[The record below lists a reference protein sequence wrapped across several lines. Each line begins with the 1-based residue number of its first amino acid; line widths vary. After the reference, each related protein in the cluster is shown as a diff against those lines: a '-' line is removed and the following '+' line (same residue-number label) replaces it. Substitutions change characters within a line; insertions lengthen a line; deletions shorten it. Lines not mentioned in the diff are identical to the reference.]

1 VISKRWNYI
10 FEHSF
15 TSEELQIKEIESENF
30 QHLVRICEVFFP
42 NGRLYIPTTTNYFQI
57 VHDAIKEVQKW
68 IFGQSLYDWP
78 SQKMFL

>member
-1 VISKRWNYI
+1 VISKCWNYI

-15 TSEELQIKEIESENF
+15 ISEELQIKEIESENS
-30 QHLVRICEVFFP
+30 QHLVIICEVFFP

-68 IFGQSLYDWP
+68 IFGQSLYDWH